1 MLTALSIRN
10 VVLIERLDITFGRG
24 LSVLTGETGAGK
36 SILLDA
42 LGLALGARSDAR
54 LLRHGSE
61 QATVVAQFSTI
72 PEGQTALL
80 LEEQGIESE
89 GEILMRRVLGQDGR
103 TRAFVNDQ
111 PVSIGFLRQLGD
123 ALAEIQGQFDERG
136 LMDQATH
143 LDVLDNCGRLSE
155 MRQATVDA
163 FAELQEARRD
173 LAIATEAAQKAK
185 DDEDFLRHSVA
196 ELQRLDPQP
205 GEETELA
212 ETRQLLMNAEK
223 VADALNAAFED
234 LEGDGG
240 VENRLR
246 KALAHVER
254 GAEKAGSALDPAAQA
269 VERAVIETEEAIG
282 VLRDSAA
289 NMDLD
294 GNRLEEVEDRL
305 YALRDVAR
313 KHRVEVEALAALR
326 EEFEGKLALIENQSD
341 RIDELAAKEKKLRSA
356 YIERATALRNARRKA
371 SDALDKAVNAELPPL
386 KLEKASFTTQ
396 FEELAE
402 EHWGESGMDK
412 VAFLVTTN
420 PGAPAGPLS
429 KIASG
434 GELSRF
440 MLALKVVLAASGG
453 PTTLVFDEVDSGV
466 GGATADAVGERLAR
480 LSNEMQVLVV
490 THSPQVAARGN
501 IHLRVEKL
509 SENEDTVTEV
519 DRLLDGDRREEVA
532 RMLSGAEITDE
543 ARAAADQLI
552 HGDTR

>member
-1 MLTALSIRN
+1 
-10 VVLIERLDITFGRG
+10 
-24 LSVLTGETGAGK
+24 
-36 SILLDA
+36 
-42 LGLALGARSDAR
+42 
-54 LLRHGSE
+54 RHGSE

-341 RIDELAAKEKKLRSA
+341 RIDELAAKE
-356 YIERATALRNARRKA
+356 
-371 SDALDKAVNAELPPL
+371 
-386 KLEKASFTTQ
+386 
-396 FEELAE
+396 
-402 EHWGESGMDK
+402 
-412 VAFLVTTN
+412 
-420 PGAPAGPLS
+420 
-429 KIASG
+429 
-434 GELSRF
+434 
-440 MLALKVVLAASGG
+440 
-453 PTTLVFDEVDSGV
+453 
-466 GGATADAVGERLAR
+466 
-480 LSNEMQVLVV
+480 
-490 THSPQVAARGN
+490 
-501 IHLRVEKL
+501 
-509 SENEDTVTEV
+509 
-519 DRLLDGDRREEVA
+519 
-532 RMLSGAEITDE
+532 
-543 ARAAADQLI
+543 
-552 HGDTR
+552 